1 MFYGPSNFYDDGHEI
16 KRRGRIH
23 HDPQPRAKLLIHG
36 EQLSG
41 DERRDATAKA
51 ILSLRDLTNDDV
63 SGSLATILKMAAD
76 HYGFTVHEV
85 IANRRSTRR
94 VIQCRMVYYWL
105 ARELTLASLPTI
117 GKACGP
123 RHHTTVL
130 SGLRNVKRFWTEYE
144 PIIKV
149 LKGELKP

>member
-1 MFYGPSNFYDDGHEI
+1 MFYGPSSFYDDGHEI

-23 HDPQPRAKLLIHG
+23 HDPQPRQKLLIH
-36 EQLSG
+36 EKQLSG
-41 DERRDATAKA
+41 DERRAATVKS

-63 SGSLATILKMAAD
+63 TESLELILQMVAK
-76 HYGFTVHEV
+76 HYGFTVHDV
-85 IANRRSTRR
+85 MTKRQGKRRLTK
-94 VIQCRMVYYWL
+94 CRMVYYWL
-105 ARELTLASLPTI
+105 ARDLTLASLPMI
-117 GKACGP
+117 GKACGF

-144 PIIKV
+144 PIIAA